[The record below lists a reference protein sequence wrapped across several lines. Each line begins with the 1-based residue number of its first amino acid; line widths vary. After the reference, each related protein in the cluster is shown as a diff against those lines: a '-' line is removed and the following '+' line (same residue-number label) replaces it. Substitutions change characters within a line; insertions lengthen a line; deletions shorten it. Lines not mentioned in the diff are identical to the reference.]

1 MGLLSLLSNF
11 GAIKDKAPEMLSGFL
26 NELLEQ
32 NRSSL
37 DLTKGECQICYLMT
51 PVRNADKPEYN
62 IAIVALSHDD
72 RILRIIKSMPLSDVI
87 STLLKNMPDA

>member
-26 NELLEQ
+26 DELLEQ
-32 NRSSL
+32 NRPSL

-87 STLLKNMPDA
+87 STLLKKMPNA